1 VRRTIA
7 LLIITLVLLPVSIFS
22 QTRRRTTPR
31 APRPSLEQQRAAEA
45 HRAGA
50 QRVADQIKILSRF
63 IYLLGGVAKTLEGV
77 NDAASRSQQSTAAA
91 EQTEKSRTV
100 IRSSIRTLRVELDK
114 LEVDFRATPELQR
127 YYIKLAGVA
136 SGAATA
142 EDQAGANQFD
152 RSGRTLLEVI
162 NRLTDVLVEMRQ

>member
-1 VRRTIA
+1 MRRTIA
-7 LLIITLVLLPVSIFS
+7 VLIITLVLLPVSTFS

-31 APRPSLEQQRAAEA
+31 APRPNLAQQRAAEVQ
-45 HRAGA
+45 RAGA
-50 QRVADQIKILSRF
+50 QRVADQIKVLTRF

-77 NDAASRSQQSTAAA
+77 NDAASRSQQTTAAA

-100 IRSSIRTLRVELDK
+100 IRNSIRTLRVELDK

-136 SGAATA
+136 AGAATA

-152 RSGRTLLEVI
+152 RAGRTLLEVV
-162 NRLTDVLVEMRQ
+162 NRLTDVLVEMRT